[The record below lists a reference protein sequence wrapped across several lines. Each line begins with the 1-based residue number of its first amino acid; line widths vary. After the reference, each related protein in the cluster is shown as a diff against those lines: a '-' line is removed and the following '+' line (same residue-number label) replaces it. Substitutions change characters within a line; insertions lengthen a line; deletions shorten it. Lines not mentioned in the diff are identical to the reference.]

1 MLDLFEELKTVVST
15 LNEQGL
21 DYALC
26 GGLAV
31 SILAEPR
38 ATVDID
44 LLMPE
49 TTYVAAKDS
58 LIALGYDIEASP
70 MNFAGGKVPIRRL
83 SKLDPAGDVLSIDML
98 LVTEATQEAWDSRKQ
113 MQWEA
118 GRLSVVSREGLI
130 LLKRLRGS
138 KQDEADI
145 EKLSR
150 K

>member
-1 MLDLFEELKTVVST
+1 
-15 LNEQGL
+15 
-21 DYALC
+21 
-26 GGLAV
+26 
-31 SILAEPR
+31 
-38 ATVDID
+38 
-44 LLMPE
+44 
-49 TTYVAAKDS
+49 
-58 LIALGYDIEASP
+58 